1 MAGPE
6 DTRGMTSTTMST
18 SDMASGGDVLVH
30 VGLHKTAST
39 WLQRRLFAAECGCG
53 YACPWSIDELARLL
67 VDPHPFVFDADE
79 ARASLQEGIVRARGQ
94 GHVPVVSCEEL
105 SGNPQSGGYSSR
117 LVAKR
122 LAKVLP
128 EARILLVLRE
138 QDSMLRS
145 VYKQYVRMGGAASLR
160 QYFHPT
166 ARGPRV
172 PRFRFE
178 HFEYHHLVSC
188 YQELFGIDRV
198 LVLPMER
205 LAKDPRGF
213 IAAICAFAEVPE
225 TDCPSLA
232 TEYSSHLAST
242 VALQRRLN
250 RIFGHS
256 SVNPGA
262 PFHTWRLDRWYGRLD
277 RLTPRWISNRFE
289 EGLRRFVEAETVD
302 RYERSNALVAEATG
316 VDLGSFGYRMPDGS
330 PAS

>member
-6 DTRGMTSTTMST
+6 DTPGMTSRSMST
-18 SDMASGGDVLVH
+18 SDMAPGCDVLVH

-39 WLQRRLFAAECGCG
+39 WLQKRLFAAECGCG

-67 VDPHPFVFDADE
+67 VDPHPFVFDAE
-79 ARASLQEGIVRARGQ
+79 QARAGLQEGILQVRGE

-122 LAKVLP
+122 LARVLP

-138 QDSMLRS
+138 QESMLRS
-145 VYKQYVRMGGAASLR
+145 VYKQYVRMGGAASWR

-166 ARGPRV
+166 SRGPRV

-205 LAKDPRGF
+205 LSKDPRGF
-213 IAAICAFAEVPE
+213 VASISIFAGVPE
-225 TDCPSLA
+225 PDCPSMEP
-232 TEYSSHLAST
+232 EYSSRLAST

-262 PFHTWRLDRWYGRLD
+262 PFHTWSLERWYDRLDRI
-277 RLTPRWISNRFE
+277 TPRWISDRSE
-289 EGLRRFVEAETVD
+289 EGLRRFIEGETAD
-302 RYERSNALVAEATG
+302 RYARSNALVAEVTG
-316 VDLGSFGYRMPDGS
+316 IDLESFGYRMPAGS